1 MSFPKEDAQCARKTM
16 TAVDH
21 RLPGLLTI
29 PGEIRKQIWSYCLNF
44 TDRAH
49 VGIRLTERNTFKAPK
64 HKTRGVEVALLTVN
78 KQIYM
83 EARAVLYSENRFHIT
98 IDEWSCIR
106 DVSKTESARVLSAI
120 PAMWN
125 TRLREHIYMIKRLSI
140 LVKLNGERRKPP
152 KKLSREDK
160 ENWYL
165 EKKLANTEIVKHA
178 LEELR
183 NVFLLSRCLMEL
195 EVEFLEKGK
204 ANLKTGR
211 EHELLQPLEGLRR
224 LKVIR
229 VFGDVPLSFASYLEG
244 AIRRR
249 N

>member
-1 MSFPKEDAQCARKTM
+1 MSSAMKDTQC
-16 TAVDH
+16 TAVEH
-21 RLPGLLTI
+21 SLPYLLQI
-29 PGEIRKQIWSYCLNF
+29 PGEIRNQIWSYCLNF

-49 VGIRLTERNTFKAPK
+49 VSVRLTERNTFAVPK
-64 HKTRGVEVALLTVN
+64 HETEGVEAALLTVN

-83 EARAVLYSENRFHIT
+83 EARTILYSENKFHIA

-106 DVSKTESARVLSAI
+106 DISQTQSAGVLSSI

-140 LVKLNGERRKPP
+140 LVTLNGERRKPP
-152 KKLSREDK
+152 KNLSVEDK

-165 EKKLANTEIVKHA
+165 KGKMDNASIVKNA

-195 EVEFLEKGK
+195 EVEFLEKGQED
-204 ANLKTGR
+204 LKTGM
-211 EHELLQPLEGLRR
+211 EHEVLQPLEGLRR
-224 LKVIR
+224 LKNIR
-229 VFGDVPLSFASYLEG
+229 VCGDVPLSFASYLEG

-249 N
+249 S

>member
-1 MSFPKEDAQCARKTM
+1 MSAPKKDLQCATKAM
-16 TAVDH
+16 TAVEH
-21 RLPGLLTI
+21 SLPGLLRI
-29 PGEIRKQIWSYCLNF
+29 PGEIRNQIWSYCLNF

-49 VGIRLTERNTFKAPK
+49 VTVRLTERNTFKAPK
-64 HKTRGVEVALLTVN
+64 HETKGVEAALLTVN

-83 EARAVLYSENRFHIT
+83 EARAVLYSENKFHIN
-98 IDEWSCIR
+98 IDEWSCMR
-106 DVSKTESARVLSAI
+106 DVSQTQSAGVLSAI

-140 LVKLNGERRKPP
+140 LVTLNTERSKPP
-152 KKLSREDK
+152 KKLSTEDK

-165 EKKLANTEIVKHA
+165 ERKMDKVHVVKHA

-195 EVEFLEKGK
+195 EVEFLEKGREE
-204 ANLKTGR
+204 LKTGM
-211 EHELLQPLEGLRR
+211 EHEVLQPLEGLRR
-224 LKVIR
+224 LKDIR

-244 AIRRR
+244 AMRRKS
-249 N
+249 